1 MTMYSHKWIYCTFI
15 ICWIMLFLYSSIMTS
30 SHDEWHLS
38 VSLSLRDWVSKRL
51 YGISFR
57 SLFFQ
62 KEPLDYSSVLFSGFC
77 IHKNES
83 ARWDYGTPEFVT
95 YMNHVYIPRRN
106 KQLGI
111 NSTRIVYQKY
121 GTPGIANQMK
131 CACDTLLYALLA
143 NRTFQS
149 MFFLCIRCSDYSIHS
164 SRIIC
169 FAV

>member
-38 VSLSLRDWVSKRL
+38 VSLSLRDWISKRL

-62 KEPLDYSSVLFSGFC
+62 KEPLDYSSVLFSRFC

-149 MFFLCIRCSDYSIHS
+149 MFFLYMRCSDYSIHS